1 MNQNNSYLQ
10 QKTISDNLDKEIR
23 LKQSKNK
30 YFQKAD
36 FYKTVN
42 LDNEAIRS
50 NWSIDDMVKL
60 SGIKPEYSYDR
71 NLAQNFAESNPIIGP
86 AIKENLNLTNNRVK
100 KDIIDRYRSTSELS
114 TNDKFLANLGLEAN
128 NGNYAGANNQIIKK
142 SGGSLREHKQLDKNF
157 ITDLELEANNHNY
170 SGNDNSFQKK
180 SGGSLSRHETL
191 YADRIKRDIVDKY
204 KNKDI
209 DISKEEFLLNA
220 EIEANSGDHKV
231 NYVPAKNSKI
241 QQSSSPANTGV
252 DYKTIANLELEANP
266 QKIDNSIKNGE
277 NLNKTDKGFLDLELN
292 ANQQDYKMADS
303 TSSQNKGRTTDAEY
317 EAEKIKAEKA
327 EKSVLQRRT
336 FDVPKKEPL
345 DVEKGTV
352 FSKIGDKI
360 KGLYG
365 ETRGK
370 VFGRKE
376 DDVATK
382 IREEI
387 VKPARR
393 SIPLGEDDQKIQNLQ
408 LEAENVVS
416 DNKIHNA
423 KSDKK
428 IAGKLGKYGK
438 YGAIGLAGLGVSGG
452 LVLALSDNRGH
463 QSNAQLYGQQ
473 PLY

>member
-10 QKTISDNLDKEIR
+10 QKTISNNLYKEIR

-60 SGIKPEYSYDR
+60 SGIKPKYSYDR

-128 NGNYAGANNQIIKK
+128 NGNY
-142 SGGSLREHKQLDKNF
+142 
-157 ITDLELEANNHNY
+157 

-220 EIEANSGDHKV
+220 EIEANSGDHKA

-241 QQSSSPANTGV
+241 QQSSGPANTGV

-303 TSSQNKGRTTDAEY
+303 TSSKNKGRTTDAEY

-336 FDVPKKEPL
+336 FNVPKKEPL

-360 KGLYG
+360 KGLYE

-416 DNKIHNA
+416 NNKIHNA

-428 IAGKLGKYGK
+428 IASKFGK